1 LNIIQDLKSYGFSND
16 KITNALEN
24 IFEQENSDF
33 KHYFFE
39 YFFCLHFSQGEK
51 IVLVVQNDGSAV
63 LVSELN
69 MMKMLGTN
77 MNENKPVLILPFY
90 AYLAPISNI
99 LLNQTA
105 LLDVRSPTLSL
116 LNSLVEEKYKFIIQA
131 LENDKYTEIT
141 IQKNDKNIIIR
152 PKSKQNNVSIKE
164 VERLIKERDFQNI
177 ELKVHENGR
186 ISLSREEVNK
196 IVI

>member
-1 LNIIQDLKSYGFSND
+1 MNIIQDLKSYGFSND